1 VVAKPGQVPQ
11 TPRLPSAAR
20 RLFAA
25 QLRATR
31 LAQGLTQEGLGERAD
46 LSWNY
51 IGQVERGE
59 RNISVDNMDALARA
73 LGVELYELLQPPDRG
88 AD

>member
-1 VVAKPGQVPQ
+1 MPQ
-11 TPRLPSAAR
+11 TPRLPSPSR

-25 QLRATR
+25 RLRAAR

-59 RNISVDNMDALARA
+59 RNISVDNMDALAQA
-73 LGVELYELLQPPDRG
+73 LGVELHELLTPS
-88 AD
+88 AS